1 MIKQNTEPEQGYGR
15 AFIYVCTRDRELFE
29 QLEILSEQELT
40 SLECECEVAIQHD
53 INYNLNS

>member
-29 QLEILSEQELT
+29 QLEILREQELT
-40 SLECECEVAIQHD
+40 SFECE
-53 INYNLNS
+53 